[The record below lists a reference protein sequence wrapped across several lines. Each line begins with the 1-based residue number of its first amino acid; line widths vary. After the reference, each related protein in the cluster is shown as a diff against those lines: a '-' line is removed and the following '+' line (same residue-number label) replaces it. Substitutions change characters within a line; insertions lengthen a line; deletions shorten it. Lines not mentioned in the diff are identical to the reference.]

1 MAHPKSSLIDRCK
14 NLGLA
19 KPEFDTRSTG
29 PDHEPTFLSDVII
42 GGEVYGTGQGGN
54 KRDAERRAS
63 EEALDQLARMQ
74 EPGADAS
81 LEDADAANGPYSPAP
96 TSDGSVDGSIGGST
110 SSSFDGPFDGPWPI
124 FPEVLAASLNIANSR
139 TSKRF
144 EGDEAIDAVRTLA
157 LKLYKDS
164 LESLGEVV
172 EVDESLEEHVA

>member
-42 GGEVYGTGQGGN
+42 DGEVYGTGQGGN

-74 EPGADAS
+74 QPGTDIS

-96 TSDGSVDGSIGGST
+96 ASDGSVGNGASST
-110 SSSFDGPFDGPWPI
+110 FDGPFDGPWPI

-144 EGDEAIDAVRTLA
+144 EGDEAIDAVRSLA

-172 EVDESLEEHVA
+172 EVDDSLEEHVG